1 MGFQEARSATRIL
14 LAMAT
19 DPSHRPPLLAGF
31 ATLIVLGAGLA
42 SPARVDAGAHA
53 CQAGVRKVAGVSEE
67 TFCGPATAKVEV
79 GGKTLS
85 FSQGNC
91 VKTNNYVSINIGTVS
106 LSQSARHQPNY
117 FGLDIGKIPGSNSP
131 PARKDGSYRSGT
143 VLTLEYANTSYDVLT
158 GVATLKGNRSRGT
171 VRGKTVTGQ
180 LLTGTFIC

>member
-1 MGFQEARSATRIL
+1 
-14 LAMAT
+14 MAT
-19 DPSHRPPLLAGF
+19 DPSHGQPLWAGLVTLLA
-31 ATLIVLGAGLA
+31 LGAGLA

-67 TFCGPATAKVEV
+67 TFCGPATATVHV

-91 VKTNNYVSINIGTVS
+91 VKTTDYVSVNIGIVT
-106 LSQSARHQPNY
+106 LTQAAPHQPNY
-117 FGLDIGKIPGSNSP
+117 FGLDIGKIPGSGSP

-143 VLTLEYANTSYDVLT
+143 VLTLEYANTSYDVLS

-171 VRGKTVTGQ
+171 VRGKTLTGL
-180 LLTGTFIC
+180 LLTGTFAC